1 MQVSLHYYNGIVINV
16 SDTRQNYSILFQ
28 NCSGSTDVLDMLLR
42 SNIFIWTPVQK
53 TTSHAWFN
61 IKTSSNFLTKRL
73 VTLRY
78 KEKKRKKV

>member
-53 TTSHAWFN
+53 T
-61 IKTSSNFLTKRL
+61 IKQFPSPPYMLGL
-73 VTLRY
+73 TLR
-78 KEKKRKKV
+78 RVAIF